1 MRTWMT
7 LLAVWILAGCV
18 QPPAPTS
25 LTLSPSRAAISE
37 SVTAQLSGLGAAG
50 ASVTVARQPATVTS
64 ASGNTLVFRVP
75 TGVAGGPQTVVVRVG
90 GQQLRASLS
99 VLGKVSR
106 TNLIVMVKAGVS
118 QADFQTRLTS
128 LGLGLTLLSFRAL
141 GGSGACSGAIAVIGV
156 PVGQAL
162 GLVLDQLQ
170 KPEQADVVLQADP
183 QSLWDVGLSP
193 LPAIGAPAAHAR
205 GRKGSGVTIAVLDTG
220 VSAHP
225 QLSGRLL
232 AGFDFVDEDT
242 PPIDDFDDPTTPLN
256 PDGHGTP
263 VAVLAAGTA
272 LGVAPLAQVLPLR
285 IGDSNGQVLGDRAVR
300 GVCYALAQANPVRL
314 VLNLSFG
321 GDTPMEGL
329 RLVLEY
335 ALQQKALVV
344 VAAGNQGDQGSPTHY
359 PAAFDLP
366 GLIAV
371 GALNLAGGT
380 WIPATFSTRG
390 AYVDIAAPGQTI
402 TSGNPLGSFSD
413 YSGTSFATPL
423 VAGAL
428 ALWRQAQPE
437 ATPVQ
442 LEQSLKANVLVLP
455 QPKEAVGSGMLSL
468 GAQP

>member
-1 MRTWMT
+1 MRTWMI
-7 LLAVWILAGCV
+7 LLTVILAGCV
-18 QPPAPTS
+18 QPPAPAG
-25 LTLSPSRAAISE
+25 LILSPSRAAISE

-50 ASVTVARQPATVTS
+50 ASVTVAGQVATVTS
-64 ASGNTLVFRVP
+64 ASGNTLVFTVP
-75 TGVAGGPQTVVVRVG
+75 TGVAGGPQTVIVQAG
-90 GQQLRASLS
+90 GQQLSASLS

-106 TNLIVMVKAGVS
+106 TNLVVMVKAGVS
-118 QADFQTRLTS
+118 QPDFQARLSS
-128 LGLGLTLLSFRAL
+128 LGLGLSLLGFKPLQGPGPCAGSIAL
-141 GGSGACSGAIAVIGV
+141 IGV
-156 PVGQAL
+156 PVGQPL
-162 GLVLDQLQ
+162 GFVLDKLDDPQQ
-170 KPEQADVVLQADP
+170 EDVVLQADP
-183 QSLWDVGLSP
+183 LSLWGQDLNPLS
-193 LPAIGAPAAHAR
+193 AIGVPAAQAR

-225 QLSGRLL
+225 QLGGRLL
-232 AGFDFVDEDT
+232 AGYDFVSEDHQ
-242 PPIDDFDDPTTPLN
+242 PSDAFDDPATPLN

-263 VAVLAAGTA
+263 VAVLAAGTI
-272 LGVAPLAQVLPLR
+272 LGVAPLAQVLPVR
-285 IGDSNGQVLGDRAVR
+285 IGDSNGQVLGDQAIR
-300 GVCYALAQANPVRL
+300 GVCYALQQANPARL

-371 GALNLAGGT
+371 GALNLVGST

-390 AYVDIAAPGQTI
+390 SYVDLAAPGQSI

-428 ALWRQAQPE
+428 ALWREAQPE

-442 LEQSLKANVLVLP
+442 LEQSLKSNTQALP
-455 QPKEAVGSGMLSL
+455 QPKDAVGSGMLSL
-468 GAQP
+468 SAKP